1 MSSDDWFP
9 QMPIRCILVDDH
21 TLFRDGV
28 RRLLESEADFTVVA
42 EAGDAGEALE
52 KVRTLRPDLVLM
64 DIGMPGMSSFDAA
77 RLMRRQCPETRLVF
91 LSMYEEEEYLPQC
104 LAVGAVGYVLK
115 DAPPSRLVR
124 VLREAHLGRK
134 NISNKLANQF
144 REVPR
149 LPSSRAIGRGP
160 SLTPRE
166 REVVRM
172 IAEGNSVREI
182 AGRLGLSAKTV
193 EAHKFNLMRKLNVH
207 NKVQLVTYAIQKKI
221 VKMPAGA

>member
-42 EAGDAGEALE
+42 EAGNAGEALE
-52 KVRTLRPDLVLM
+52 KVRALSPDLVLM

-77 RLMRRQCPETRLVF
+77 RVMRRQCPETRLVF

-115 DAPPSRLVR
+115 DAPPARLVR

-134 NISNKLANQF
+134 YIGSKLASHF
-144 REVPR
+144 GEVYRPA
-149 LPSSRAIGRGP
+149 LSRAIGRGP

-172 IAEGNSVREI
+172 IAEGNSVRQI

>member
-42 EAGDAGEALE
+42 EAGNAGEALE
-52 KVRTLRPDLVLM
+52 KVRTQRPDLVLM

-124 VLREAHLGRK
+124 VLREAYLGRQYLC
-134 NISNKLANQF
+134 NKF

-149 LPSSRAIGRGP
+149 LPASRVIGRGP

-172 IAEGNSVREI
+172 IAEGNSVRQI

>member
-1 MSSDDWFP
+1 
-9 QMPIRCILVDDH
+9 MPIHCILVDDH

-28 RRLLESEADFTVVA
+28 RRLLESEADFAVVG
-42 EAGDAGEALE
+42 EAGNAGEALE
-52 KVRTLRPDLVLM
+52 KVRALRPDLVLM
-64 DIGMPGMSSFDAA
+64 DIGMPGMSSFEAA
-77 RLMRRQCPETRLVF
+77 RLMLRDCPETRLIF
-91 LSMYEEEEYLPQC
+91 LTMYEEEEYLPQC

-115 DAPPSRLVR
+115 DSPPSRLIA
-124 VLREAHLGRK
+124 VLREAHRGREYV
-134 NISNKLANQF
+134 NPKLWNQF
-144 REVPR
+144 GQAPR
-149 LPSSRAIGRGP
+149 LPASRAIDSGP

-172 IAEGNSVREI
+172 IAEGNSVRQI

-207 NKVQLVTYAIQKKI
+207 NKVQLVTYAIQKKM